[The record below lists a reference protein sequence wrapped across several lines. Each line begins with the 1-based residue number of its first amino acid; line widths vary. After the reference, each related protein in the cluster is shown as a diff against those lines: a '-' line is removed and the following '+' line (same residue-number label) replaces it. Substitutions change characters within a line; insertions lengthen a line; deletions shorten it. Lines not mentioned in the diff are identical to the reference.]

1 MTAQVQ
7 VVCVELAQE
16 CLRMDAATRSGE
28 PRPFKMKADE
38 AERAGLVSRVVPT
51 EEALAVA
58 KEAAATI
65 ASKSLISVYLAK
77 EAVNRAF
84 DTTLTEGVRAER
96 SLFCRAPR
104 SARRCAT
111 PKRCCSSTITSPKCL
126 NCTFF

>member
-1 MTAQVQ
+1 
-7 VVCVELAQE
+7 
-16 CLRMDAATRSGE
+16 MDLVLTGRQ
-28 PRPFKMKADE
+28 MKADE

-84 DTTLTEGVRAER
+84 DTTLTEG
-96 SLFCRAPR
+96 C
-104 SARRCAT
+104 ARRAVAVLLAVRHRR
-111 PKRCCSSTITSPKCL
+111 PDGGDGGVRREAGA
-126 NCTFF
+126 